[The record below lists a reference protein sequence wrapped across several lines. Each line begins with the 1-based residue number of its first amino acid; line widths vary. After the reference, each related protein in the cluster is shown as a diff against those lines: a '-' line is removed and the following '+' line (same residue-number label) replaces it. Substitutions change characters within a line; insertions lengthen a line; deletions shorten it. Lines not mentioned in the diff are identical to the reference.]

1 MDQPL
6 EYPKFTPE
14 SREAASNVVLAVNNE
29 SDEVHWATRSAAL
42 VMALGIDVVFT
53 EAELV
58 HAQAGETE
66 FSGVLLNLIKHDW
79 AISDPDAMP
88 AMKQLHQATNGDIY
102 VLAKNLDWSYLHRLF
117 NGAISRLEIA
127 SATKNK

>member
-1 MDQPL
+1 MGEVIPSWNGDGVFTGREPHTMDQPL

-14 SREAASNVVLAVNNE
+14 FREAAANVVLAVNNE

-58 HAQAGETE
+58 HAQRCSPERCHCA
-66 FSGVLLNLIKHDW
+66 
-79 AISDPDAMP
+79 A
-88 AMKQLHQATNGDIY
+88 
-102 VLAKNLDWSYLHRLF
+102 
-117 NGAISRLEIA
+117 
-127 SATKNK
+127 